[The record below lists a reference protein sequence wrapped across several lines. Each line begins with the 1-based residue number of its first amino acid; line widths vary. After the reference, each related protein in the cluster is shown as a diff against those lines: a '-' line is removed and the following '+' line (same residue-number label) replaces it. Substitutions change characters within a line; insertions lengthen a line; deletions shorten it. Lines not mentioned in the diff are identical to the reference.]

1 MKAWSAQSALS
12 ARPVRRLAATAVLGL
27 TASALLGGCGFE
39 TRQQAAAVVNGHVI
53 HEADVQETA
62 NQLKAAKF
70 NTQES
75 IVVTGLIA
83 APLLDEA
90 LASTGG
96 FQPDASYASAIAAI
110 SNPTE
115 TTKAFV
121 FAATV
126 LQQEQIPPAVAAKYA
141 AAVKNADV
149 SVNPKFGSFVKTAG
163 PVFFAIGPAN
173 PSWIKPSASPNP
185 GSSTAPAQ

>member
-1 MKAWSAQSALS
+1 M
-12 ARPVRRLAATAVLGL
+12 RRLAVTAALGL
-27 TASALLGGCGFE
+27 TASALLGGCGFQ
-39 TRQQAAAVVNGHVI
+39 TRQQAAAVVNGNVI

-70 NTQES
+70 TTEES

-83 APLLDEA
+83 APLLDDA

-96 FQPDASYASAIAAI
+96 RQPDASYASAIAAI

-121 FAATV
+121 FAATM
-126 LQQEQIPPAVAAKYA
+126 LQQERMPPAIQAKYA
-141 AAVKNADV
+141 AAVKSADV
-149 SVNPKFGSFVKTAG
+149 SVNPKFGSFVTTAG
-163 PVFFAIGPAN
+163 PVFFALGPAA
-173 PSWIKPSASPNP
+173 PSWIKPSAATSPAPTNP
-185 GSSTAPAQ
+185 PPQ

>member
-1 MKAWSAQSALS
+1 MKAWSAQSA
-12 ARPVRRLAATAVLGL
+12 RPVRRVAVTATLGLAAVT
-27 TASALLGGCGFE
+27 LLGGCGFE

-70 NTQES
+70 NTEEN

-83 APLLDEA
+83 APLLDDA

-96 FQPDASYASAIAAI
+96 FQPDAGYASAIAAI
-110 SNPTE
+110 SDPTE

-126 LQQEQIPPAVAAKYA
+126 LQQQQLPAGVEAKYEK
-141 AAVKNADV
+141 AVKSADV
-149 SVNPKFGSFVKTAG
+149 SVNPKFGAFTTTAG
-163 PVFFAIGPAN
+163 PVFFALGPAS
-173 PSWIKPSASPNP
+173 PSWIKPSDAATPAPTTSP
-185 GSSTAPAQ
+185 AAQ